1 MSTLDNVHAAQALAE
16 LKAAVEPQI
25 EKLAKTEILF
35 KDADASKREVLDAVY
50 DIYRKATLNNGVK
63 LWRVWSTFDK
73 DTHTTTITVDVFAG
87 KEKMTIKH
95 VVGPKQ

>member
-16 LKAAVEPQI
+16 LKSAVEQQI
-25 EKLAKTEILF
+25 EKLVETEILF

-50 DIYRKATLNNGVK
+50 DIYRKATLNDGVK

-73 DTHTTTITVDVFAG
+73 DTHTSTITVDVFAG
-87 KEKMTIKH
+87 KEKVTIKH